1 MVPRYPKI
9 TPPLL
14 PMPRAVRWHKAD
26 IQLPSPFILKV
37 SSEDLMVLGGIIQGF
52 IQKVEEQVG
61 ISVDIDT
68 SEVPYEGFHCQIT
81 TNATRFRHE
90 QAYRLEISE
99 QAILLESKSKIGAA
113 YALQTLLQIF
123 LFSGRTVP
131 TCYITDHPDVKIRGV
146 HLDLFD
152 GGIPQQHTMEEL
164 ITLMSALKLNKLELF
179 CVDEVSQTQISDLQI
194 FFWQKFAQERMVE
207 MSWHRASRTNT
218 QDTETCY
225 VHPKR
230 SAFTGIQ
237 PTIQDLSILN
247 QEYSGYSLQFQE
259 VTEKAPTFL
268 FMTYSLLAWSSMLWC
283 QETNKD
289 QDGHAWLD
297 EIYFHERSGSAASLC
312 HGLIH
317 ACPNHQEDL
326 QHWVEERFF
335 GPNLSRSNRP
345 LTENELIAWK
355 QWRDNVIREVAQ
367 LEYLEFQRV
376 GGKWFLNELQ
386 HTCQW
391 LLIALDDV
399 TNPNPDH
406 HKIEKALRTYRDY
419 RNRRYVAKTTALFRS
434 K

>member
-1 MVPRYPKI
+1 MPRYPKI
-9 TPPLL
+9 TPPLI

-37 SSEDLMVLGGIIQGF
+37 ISEDLMGLGGIIQDF
-52 IQKVEEQVG
+52 IRKIEEQVG

-68 SEVPYEGFHCQIT
+68 SEVPHDGFHCQIT
-81 TNATRFRHE
+81 TSATRFRHE
-90 QAYRLEISE
+90 QAYRLDISQ
-99 QAILLESKSKIGAA
+99 QAILIEAKSKTGAA
-113 YALQTLLQIF
+113 YALQTLLQIL

-131 TCYITDHPDVKIRGV
+131 TCYITDHPDVKNRGV

-152 GGIPQQHTMEEL
+152 GGIPQQQTMEEL
-164 ITLMSALKLNKLELF
+164 ITLCSALKLNKLELF

-207 MSWHRASRTNT
+207 VTWHRASRTNT
-218 QDTETCY
+218 LDTDMCY
-225 VHPKR
+225 MSPKR
-230 SAFTGIQ
+230 SAFTGIR
-237 PTIQDLSILN
+237 PSFMDLSILN
-247 QEYSGYSLQFQE
+247 HEYSGYSLHFQE
-259 VTEKAPTFL
+259 VTERAPTFL
-268 FMTYSLLAWSSMLWC
+268 FMTYSLLAWSGMLWC
-283 QETNKD
+283 QETNRD

-312 HGLIH
+312 YGLIH
-317 ACPNHQEDL
+317 ACPVHQENL
-326 QHWVEERFF
+326 EHWVEERFF
-335 GPNLSRSNRP
+335 GQNLLERDRS
-345 LTENELIAWK
+345 LTEDELGSWK

-376 GGKWFLNELQ
+376 GGKWFLHELQ

-399 TNPNPDH
+399 TNPTPDH
-406 HKIEKALRTYRDY
+406 HQIEKALITYRDY